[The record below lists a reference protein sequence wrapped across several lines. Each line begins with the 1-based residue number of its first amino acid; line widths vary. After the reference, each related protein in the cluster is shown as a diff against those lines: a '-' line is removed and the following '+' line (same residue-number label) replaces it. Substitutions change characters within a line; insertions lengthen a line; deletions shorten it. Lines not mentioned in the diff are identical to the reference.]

1 MKNVN
6 EVASVEVVVAVV
18 KGNGTGK
25 TGRKVNVTSAR
36 QLRLAEARAKV
47 ESGVI
52 IKRGRPVEADSV
64 RQARI
69 AELAVKKADPTF
81 KLGRSIDL
89 TSKRQIRL
97 AELEAR
103 RAAGTLKRGR
113 PAKVIE
119 VEINL
124 IDMLKK

>member
-25 TGRKVNVTSAR
+25 TGRLVDPTSAR

-52 IKRGRPVEADSV
+52 IQRGRPTVEGSV
-64 RQARI
+64 RQIRI

-81 KLGRSIDL
+81 KLGRSIDP
-89 TSKRQIRL
+89 TSARQIRL
-97 AELEAR
+97 ADLEAR
-103 RAAGTLKRGR
+103 RALGTCKRGR
-113 PAKVIE
+113 PALNKVE
-119 VEINL
+119 EISL
-124 IDMLKK
+124 IDMLK

>member
-25 TGRKVNVTSAR
+25 TGRLVDPTSAR

-69 AELAVKKADPTF
+69 AELAVKKADQTF
-81 KLGRSIDL
+81 KLGRSIDPK
-89 TSKRQIRL
+89 SVRQMRL
-97 AELEAR
+97 SDL
-103 RAAGTLKRGR
+103 
-113 PAKVIE
+113 
-119 VEINL
+119 
-124 IDMLKK
+124 